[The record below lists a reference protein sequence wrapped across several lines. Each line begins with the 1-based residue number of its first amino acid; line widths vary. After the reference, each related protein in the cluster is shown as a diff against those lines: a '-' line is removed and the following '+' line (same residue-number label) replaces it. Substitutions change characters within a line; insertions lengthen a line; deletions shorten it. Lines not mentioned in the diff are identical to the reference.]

1 VPDIAPLLDAEAAWR
16 LVSFRSA
23 IPAGS
28 TGRSRP
34 HRRRTA
40 YINFTNRKG
49 SNVVSIAP
57 DRTIAEVVNVLNEC
71 RISALVVIDG
81 KDAFSGIISE
91 RDIVGALSRNGA
103 DILTQKVADLM
114 TRNVRSCSCHDTI
127 AEVMNI
133 MTQGRFRHLPVVED
147 GKLVGLISIGDVVK
161 QRLDDAELEVET
173 LRGYV
178 TM

>member
-1 VPDIAPLLDAEAAWR
+1 VPDIAPLLDAKAAWR
-16 LVSFRSA
+16 LVSFRLA

-34 HRRRTA
+34 HRLRTA
-40 YINFTNRKG
+40 YIFYPRKG

-57 DRTIAEVVNVLNEC
+57 DRTIAEVVNEC
-71 RISALVVIDG
+71 RIGALVVIDG

>member
-1 VPDIAPLLDAEAAWR
+1 MPDIAPLLDAEAAWR
-16 LVSFRSA
+16 LVLFRSA

-28 TGRSRP
+28 TASSRP
-34 HRRRTA
+34 HRRRTD
-40 YINFTNRKG
+40 YIFYHREG

-57 DRTIAEVVNVLNEC
+57 DRTIAEIMNVLNEC
-71 RISALVVIDG
+71 RIGVLVVIDG

-127 AEVMNI
+127 AKVMNI

-147 GKLVGLISIGDVVK
+147 GELVGLISIGDVVK

>member
-1 VPDIAPLLDAEAAWR
+1 VPDIAPLLDAKAAWR
-16 LVSFRSA
+16 LVSFRLA

-34 HRRRTA
+34 HRLRTA
-40 YINFTNRKG
+40 YIFYHRKG

-57 DRTIAEVVNVLNEC
+57 DRTIAEVMNVLNEC
-71 RISALVVIDG
+71 RIGVLVVIDG

-127 AEVMNI
+127 AKVMNI
-133 MTQGRFRHLPVVED
+133 MTQGRLRHFPVVED